1 MPHLD
6 LERGTDPPAGNEP
19 HAAHPIGLR
28 EGPLPYPLLGSTPI
42 PSVRS
47 QPSVIAPSISASI
60 PGLPPYPIDDTIGMP
75 IIKPV
80 ALQETT
86 FELSVI
92 LEEPPPFV
100 DVRTLKLNEPS
111 KRQLSQEIR

>member
-1 MPHLD
+1 
-6 LERGTDPPAGNEP
+6 
-19 HAAHPIGLR
+19 
-28 EGPLPYPLLGSTPI
+28 
-42 PSVRS
+42 
-47 QPSVIAPSISASI
+47 
-60 PGLPPYPIDDTIGMP
+60 MP

-80 ALQETT
+80 AQETT

-100 DVRTLKLNEPS
+100 DTKTLKLNEPS